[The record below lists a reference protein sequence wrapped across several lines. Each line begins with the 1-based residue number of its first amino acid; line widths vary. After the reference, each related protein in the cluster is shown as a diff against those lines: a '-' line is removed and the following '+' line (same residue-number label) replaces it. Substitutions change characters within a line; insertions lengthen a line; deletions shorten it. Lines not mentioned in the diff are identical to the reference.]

1 MILMDVVIGGCSEVK
16 SYSTISYLC
25 QMVWKLVKEELPEQ
39 AKDVLLF
46 DGGQIY
52 FGYYSEIYH
61 KFVVANDKVALE
73 DFTHWM
79 KLPEFPS
86 N

>member
-1 MILMDVVIGGCSEVK
+1 
-16 SYSTISYLC
+16 
-25 QMVWKLVKEELPEQ
+25 PEQ

-52 FGYYSEIYH
+52 FGYYSEKYH
-61 KFVVANDKVALE
+61 KFVVANDKVSLD

-79 KLPEFPS
+79 SLPPFPAKS
-86 N
+86 

>member
-1 MILMDVVIGGCSEVK
+1 MN
-16 SYSTISYLC
+16 
-25 QMVWKLVKEELPEQ
+25 WKLIKNELPEH

-52 FGYYSEIYH
+52 FGYYSDKYN
-61 KFVVANDKVALE
+61 KFIVAGDKVSLE

-79 KLPEFPS
+79 NLPSFPVNS
-86 N
+86 

>member
-1 MILMDVVIGGCSEVK
+1 MTWRL
-16 SYSTISYLC
+16 LN
-25 QMVWKLVKEELPEQ
+25 EELPEQ

-52 FGYYSEIYH
+52 FGYYSEIYK
-61 KFVVANDKVALE
+61 KFVVANDKVGLE

-79 KLPEFPS
+79 ELPGFPQT
-86 N
+86 

>member
-1 MILMDVVIGGCSEVK
+1 MSN
-16 SYSTISYLC
+16 
-25 QMVWKLVKEELPEQ
+25 ELPEQ
-39 AKDVLLF
+39 GIDVLLF

-52 FGYYSEIYH
+52 FGYYSEISENFIVGEDQVEVH
-61 KFVVANDKVALE
+61 

-79 KLPEFPS
+79 PLPAFPKK

>member
-1 MILMDVVIGGCSEVK
+1 
-16 SYSTISYLC
+16 
-25 QMVWKLVKEELPEQ
+25 MVWKLVKDELPEQ

-52 FGYYSEIYH
+52 FGYYSEKYN
-61 KFVVANDKVALE
+61 KFVVANDKVSLE

-79 KLPEFPS
+79 TLPPFPS
-86 N
+86 KP

>member
-1 MILMDVVIGGCSEVK
+1 MEWILMSN
-16 SYSTISYLC
+16 
-25 QMVWKLVKEELPEQ
+25 ELPEQ
-39 AKDVLLF
+39 GIDVLLF

-52 FGYYSEIYH
+52 FGYYSEISENFIVGEDQVEVH
-61 KFVVANDKVALE
+61 

-79 KLPEFPS
+79 PLPAFPKK